1 MTKPANEQAAAVYDL
16 INYLESD
23 DAKNLR
29 DPVRRGLKMIKE
41 KYGFHE
47 ASVTRWFATGLCDRY
62 SDVHHE
68 LSKLAANGGKEVSF
82 RALCSLK
89 K

>member
-16 INYLESD
+16 INYLGSD
-23 DAKNLR
+23 TAKDLR
-29 DPVRRGLKMIKE
+29 DPVKRGLKMVKE

-62 SDVHHE
+62 SDIYHE
-68 LSKLAANGGKEVSF
+68 LSKLAANDGKKLSF
-82 RALCSLK
+82 RALYSLK